1 MKKPSRK
8 RRQWHD
14 IHARKLNRR
23 RTKKKKKSRTR
34 KHPRPSRSNP
44 PRVHGSLT
52 PIHCPE
58 VLSLED
64 NFDGVVKLLDDIRM
78 KSQRHRNERIHID
91 FKPIRTIKPSAALVL
106 AAELDRL
113 NQKLAIRKSK
123 LVAVDVE
130 EWDNTVRRLL
140 REMGFFKLLRVESI
154 PEERASTGIQY
165 VEFRS
170 GAIVDGK
177 VIDDLRRFQLEP
189 FVSVPNKHLLYA
201 AVTEAM
207 TNVVHHAYG
216 DQTTLDVP
224 KHWWLSAAYDAQSRE
239 VTVMIYDQ
247 GSGIPATLPRKF
259 KEFIRDWLPENLTK
273 DDAQMIQAAHNLSRT
288 ATSSP
293 SRGHGLQRD
302 IRRYIEELDCHG
314 TYRVIST
321 RGEYIVETG
330 ASSDKMISHNR
341 PLNGTLIEWRL
352 KQ

>member
-23 RTKKKKKSRTR
+23 RTKKKKSRAR
-34 KHPRPSRSNP
+34 RHIRPSRSNP
-44 PRVHGSLT
+44 PRVHGSFT

-58 VLSLED
+58 VLSLEN
-64 NFDGVVKLLDDIRM
+64 NFDGVVKLLDDIRT
-78 KSQRHRNERIHID
+78 KSEKSRNKRIHIN

-106 AAELDRL
+106 AAELDRW
-113 NQKLAIRKSK
+113 NRRLATHNSK
-123 LVAVDVE
+123 LRAVDVQ

-140 REMGFFKLLRVESI
+140 GEMGFFNLLGVDNLS
-154 PEERASTGIQY
+154 EEKSSTGIKY

-170 GAIVDGK
+170 GMRVDGK
-177 VIDDLRRFQLEP
+177 VIDDLRRLHLEP
-189 FVSVPNKHLLYA
+189 SVSIPNKHLLYA

-207 TNVVHHAYG
+207 TNVVHHAYR
-216 DQTTLDVP
+216 DQTTLGVP

-239 VTVMIYDQ
+239 VAVMIYDQ

-259 KEFIRDWLPENLTK
+259 SERIRDWFPENLTK
-273 DDAQMIQAAHNLSRT
+273 DDAHMIQAAHNLSRT
-288 ATSSP
+288 TTSSP

-302 IRRYIEELDCHG
+302 IRRYIEALDCHG
-314 TYRVIST
+314 RYRVISN

-330 ASSDKMISHNR
+330 TSSDRMISHKR

>member
-1 MKKPSRK
+1 MKKLSRK

-23 RTKKKKKSRTR
+23 RIKKKKSRTR
-34 KHPRPSRSNP
+34 KHPQPSRSNP
-44 PRVHGSLT
+44 HRVHGSFT

-78 KSQRHRNERIHID
+78 KSQKHRNKRIHID

-106 AAELDRL
+106 AAELDRW
-113 NQKLAIRKSK
+113 NRQLAIRNSK
-123 LVAVDVE
+123 LVAVDAE
-130 EWDNTVRRLL
+130 EWDSTVRRLL
-140 REMGFFKLLRVESI
+140 REMGFFKLLRVVSI
-154 PEERASTGIQY
+154 PEEKSSTGIQY
-165 VEFRS
+165 VQFCS
-170 GAIVDGK
+170 GTKVDGK
-177 VIDDLRRFQLEP
+177 VIDDLRRLHLEP

-216 DQTTLDVP
+216 DQTSLDVP
-224 KHWWLSAAYDAQSRE
+224 KHWWLSAAYDGQSRE
-239 VTVMIYDQ
+239 VAVMIYDQ

-259 KEFIRDWLPENLTK
+259 KERIRELLPENLTK
-273 DDAQMIQAAHNLSRT
+273 NDAHMIQAAHHLSRT
-288 ATSSP
+288 ATLSP

-314 TYRVIST
+314 MYRVISN

-330 ASSDKMISHNR
+330 ASSDKIISHKH
-341 PLNGTLIEWRL
+341 PLSGTLIEWRL

>member
-23 RTKKKKKSRTR
+23 RTKKKKSRTR
-34 KHPRPSRSNP
+34 KYPRPARSNP
-44 PRVHGSLT
+44 PQVHGSFI

-78 KSQRHRNERIHID
+78 KTQRHRNKRIHID

-106 AAELDRL
+106 AAELDRW
-113 NQKLAIRKSK
+113 NRQLAIRKSK

-140 REMGFFKLLRVESI
+140 REMGFFDLLKVACI
-154 PEERASTGIQY
+154 PEEGSSTGIQY
-165 VEFRS
+165 VQFCS
-170 GAIVDGK
+170 GAKVDGK
-177 VIDDLRRFQLEP
+177 VIDDLRRLHLEP
-189 FVSVPNKHLLYA
+189 SVSIPNKHLLYA

-207 TNVVHHAYG
+207 TNVVHHAYR
-216 DQTTLDVP
+216 DQTTLGVP

-239 VTVMIYDQ
+239 VAVMIYDQ

-259 KEFIRDWLPENLTK
+259 SERIRDWFPENLTK
-273 DDAQMIQAAHNLSRT
+273 DDAHMIQAAHNLSRT
-288 ATSSP
+288 TTSSP

-314 TYRVIST
+314 RYRVISN

-330 ASSDKMISHNR
+330 TSSDKIISHKH

>member
-1 MKKPSRK
+1 MKKLSRK

-23 RTKKKKKSRTR
+23 RTKKKKSRAR
-34 KHPRPSRSNP
+34 KHTRPSRSNP
-44 PRVHGSLT
+44 YRVRGPVT
-52 PIHCPE
+52 DIPCPE

-78 KSQRHRNERIHID
+78 ESQGHGRIHID

-106 AAELDRL
+106 AAELDRWKR
-113 NQKLAIRKSK
+113 KLATRNSK

-130 EWDNTVRRLL
+130 EWNYTVRRLL
-140 REMGFFKLLRVESI
+140 REMGFFTLLEVDGI
-154 PEERASTGIQY
+154 PEEISSTGIQY
-165 VEFRS
+165 VQFCS
-170 GAIVDGK
+170 GDKVDGK
-177 VIDDLRRFQLEP
+177 VIDDLRRLRLAP
-189 FVSVPNKHLLYA
+189 FVSVPNKYLLYA

-207 TNVVHHAYG
+207 TNVVHHAYK
-216 DQTTLDVP
+216 DQTALDVP
-224 KHWWLSAAYDAQSRE
+224 KHWWLSAAYDRQRRE
-239 VTVMIYDQ
+239 VFIMIYDQ
-247 GSGIPATLPRKF
+247 GLGIPATLPRKF
-259 KEFIRDWLPENLTK
+259 KERIRELLPENLTK
-273 DDAQMIQAAHNLSRT
+273 DDANMIQAAHNLSRT
-288 ATSSP
+288 ATRSP

-314 TYRVIST
+314 KYRVISN

-330 ASSDKMISHNR
+330 ASSGIIISHKH